1 MTAPA
6 TIDDFLDVVRKSNQI
21 DVDRLTAY
29 LEQRRQTDTLPPDPR
44 KLAALLIR
52 DGLLTN
58 FQAEQF
64 LQGKYRGFHFGGY
77 RILERL
83 GVGGNGAVYLAEHEV
98 MKRRAAIKILPSDLA
113 GDPGVLER
121 FRREAQ
127 AAAALDHPNIVRA
140 YDFRQEGNVH
150 FLVMEYVDGPNLEEV
165 MRRNGPLAVAAAC
178 DYARQAAVGL
188 QHAHE
193 AGLVHRDVK
202 PANLLV
208 DGIGTVKVLD
218 LGLARFSPNGA
229 ESLTKQFDENVVMG
243 TADYLAPEQAL
254 NLHDVDHRADV
265 YSLGATLYTL
275 LAGEPPFH
283 AGTVTQKL
291 LWHQMRDP
299 KPIRERRPDVPQEL
313 ADVVARMM
321 AKTPEERYDSCAEVA
336 EALEPFCDGPVPQ
349 GGGPAGARA
358 GDSTASYLK
367 PKQGGSSRR
376 NMAPA
381 RSVTPPRPLIR
392 DEPPD
397 EPDEPLSRRTVPDV
411 RKPVDAGGAGLMILG
426 AVMTLIVLAVGGVI
440 AFLIWGPQPQAQVVP
455 DKLDKG
461 GDEKPPAVVAWRL
474 PDGAGMLFELRDGNV
489 GLERLAFAGD
499 GRRVAVAC
507 ADNRVRVWDL
517 AQKRVIHNLAGHAG
531 AVNAVAFD
539 RSGLRVVSAS
549 ADGTARLWDLPSN
562 RETKRFE
569 TKGKRVWCAAFANN
583 DTQILT
589 CGEDP
594 VIRLWDVNSGNKVR
608 DLPGHT
614 LTVNWV
620 AVRPGRNEAL
630 SASWD
635 KTLRLWNLNDGKRI
649 REYQG
654 HAQQVSTCAF
664 TPDGTLALSGSNDG
678 KLRVYETDSGKPV
691 HTFTE
696 AKEQFWTVAVSVEN
710 RRVVA
715 GGSGKAIYLYDL
727 KKRQRESLYAGQPGA
742 VTGLAFA
749 PDGRHFVSCGQ
760 DGALRVWGLP
770 PLQP

>member
-1 MTAPA
+1 MSAPA

-21 DVDRLTAY
+21 DTDRLVAY
-29 LEQRRQTDTLPPDPR
+29 LDQRRQTDTLPPDPA

-52 DGLLTN
+52 EGLLTN

-64 LQGKYRGFHFGGY
+64 LQGKYRGFQVGGY

-83 GVGGNGAVYLAEHEV
+83 GAGGNGTVYLAEHEV
-98 MKRRAAIKILPSDLA
+98 MKRRAAIKILPPHMA
-113 GDPGVLER
+113 NDPGVLER

-127 AAAALDHPNIVRA
+127 AVAALDHPNIVRA
-140 YDFRQEGNVH
+140 YDFRQEGPVH

-165 MRRNGPLAVAAAC
+165 MRRTGPLSIAAAC

-208 DGIGTVKVLD
+208 DATGTVKLLD
-218 LGLARFSPNGA
+218 LGLARFSPHGA

-243 TADYLAPEQAL
+243 TADYLAPEQAI

-265 YSLGATLYTL
+265 YSLGATLYAL

-299 KPIRERRPDVPQEL
+299 KPLRDRRPDVPEE
-313 ADVVARMM
+313 VAEIVGHMM
-321 AKTPEERYDSCAEVA
+321 AKAPAERYSSCAEVA

-349 GGGPAGARA
+349 DGGPTGTTAGN
-358 GDSTASYLK
+358 STASYLK
-367 PKQGGSSRR
+367 PKSGGTSARR
-376 NMAPA
+376 KQVAATP
-381 RSVTPPRPLIR
+381 SVTPRGLTS

-397 EPDEPLSRRTVPDV
+397 ETDEPFSRRAVPDV
-411 RKPVDAGGAGLMILG
+411 RKPPEGGGAGLMILG
-426 AVMTLIVLAVGGVI
+426 GVMTLILLAVGGVI
-440 AFLIWGPQPQAQVVP
+440 AFLIWGPQPQPQVVP
-455 DKLDKG
+455 DKVDKIP
-461 GDEKPPAVVAWRL
+461 DEKPPPPWRL
-474 PDGAGMLFELRDGNV
+474 PDGVGILSELRDGNV
-489 GLERLAFAGD
+489 GMERLAFASD
-499 GRRVAVAC
+499 GRRVAVGC
-507 ADNRVRVWDL
+507 ADNSVRVFDL
-517 AQKRVIHNLAGHAG
+517 EQKRVTHKLTGHAG
-531 AVNAVAFD
+531 VVYAVAFD
-539 RSGLRVVSAS
+539 RGGSRVLSAS
-549 ADGTARLWDLPSN
+549 ADGTARLWDLPPS
-562 RETKRFE
+562 REIKRFE

-583 DTQILT
+583 DSQVIT

-594 VIRLWDVNSGNKVR
+594 VIRQWDVNSGNKVR
-608 DLPGHT
+608 DLPGHSA
-614 LTVNWV
+614 TVNWV

-635 KTLRLWNLNDGKRI
+635 KTLRLWNLTDGKQI
-649 REYQG
+649 RAYAG
-654 HAQQVSTCAF
+654 HEQQVSTCAF
-664 TPDGTLALSGSNDG
+664 TSDGLHVLSGGNDG
-678 KLRVYETDSGKPV
+678 KVRVYEADSGKPV

-696 AKEQFWTVAVSVEN
+696 AKEQFWTVATSVDS

-715 GGSGKAIYLYDL
+715 GGKEKAIYLYDL
-727 KKRQRESLYAGQPGA
+727 KKRQREQLYANQPGA
-742 VTGLAFA
+742 VTGLAFS
-749 PDGRHFVSCGQ
+749 PDGRHFASCSQNGT
-760 DGALRVWGLP
+760 LRIWGLP